1 MPDSSSALLRA
12 LKAVYPTESFRFLR
26 AHSRQPHFM
35 FTNPHVHPVRSLV
48 LPWHDQAQ
56 RAKNLILLIGDG
68 MGAAHLSAG
77 LAANRGQ
84 LYLTQFQDIGFAT
97 THSAHD
103 FITDSAAAATAI
115 ATGHKTYNGGLG
127 MDAHMEPQP
136 NLREMA
142 MQRGMATGVIASCS
156 VTEATPAAFVA
167 HQPGRMFH
175 EDIAEEY
182 LDSGIDFFLGEGR
195 PFFAERSD
203 ERNLLPCLAE
213 RGYHLV
219 EDLAQLA
226 QIERGRVAG
235 LLPQMPRYSQGRD
248 DMLRIGG
255 RHALRLL
262 SQNPQ
267 GFFLMI
273 ESSQIDWGA
282 HDNDADY
289 VVEEMLDFD
298 QLVGEMLA
306 FAVQDGE
313 TLVVVT
319 ADHETGGLALTDGNR
334 EQGKVEASFTTTM
347 HTGEMVPVLACGP
360 QAHCFRGFYDNCAL
374 FHKML
379 AALQGSRLVV

>member
-1 MPDSSSALLRA
+1 
-12 LKAVYPTESFRFLR
+12 
-26 AHSRQPHFM
+26 M
-35 FTNPHVHPVRSLV
+35 FTNPHVHPVRPLA
-48 LPWHDQAQ
+48 LRTHAPAQ

-84 LYLTQFQDIGFAT
+84 LYLTQFQEVGFAT
-97 THSAHD
+97 THSAND

-127 MDAHMEPQP
+127 MNAQMEPQV
-136 NLREMA
+136 NLREIA

-203 ERNLLPCLAE
+203 ERNLLACLAE
-213 RGYHLV
+213 RGYQV
-219 EDLAQLA
+219 IDQLS
-226 QIERGRVAG
+226 QLRSIERGRVAG
-235 LLPQMPRYSQGRD
+235 LMPDMPRYSQGRD
-248 DMLRIGG
+248 DLLRIGG
-255 RHALRLL
+255 QHALRLL
-262 SQNPQ
+262 SQNEA

-298 QLVGEMLA
+298 MLVGEMLD
-306 FAVQDGE
+306 FAVQDDE

-319 ADHETGGLALTDGNR
+319 ADHETGGLAVTDGDR
-334 EQGKVEASFTTTM
+334 EQGKVEASFTTAM
-347 HTGEMVPVLACGP
+347 HTGEMVPVLAYGP
-360 QAHCFRGFYDNCAL
+360 QAQHFRGFYDNCAL
-374 FHKML
+374 FHKMVK
-379 AALQGSRLVV
+379 ALGGGLRSKG